1 VVDDL
6 GVRVNR
12 AEERRLTMTMRTH
25 LLRGAT
31 ALALIVTTAC
41 STGSSSPG
49 PDAGAGPGTT
59 GGFHQVEQLAR
70 PGINEA
76 LLISEAFNA
85 GFNATAPSFA
95 GVPPETLNAVIDQ
108 AKTVLSALYLGA
120 CLINGVAG
128 LTPDTGVKPAAI
140 KCHAVGPAIW
150 MADGVTLTAASKKA
164 AAGYADKVFGQFI
177 PDVLRVDTSVTSSY
191 LVPCGT
197 LDSSPLLCG
206 GRFLN
211 DDVIDVTYDYLLD
224 GAAEYLTPGPVDPQ
238 VLALVSD
245 GVTFS
250 KDAAKG
256 ALSLSTPDP
265 ANQQQG
271 HPDVSMS
278 FPYSA
283 PPF

>member
-1 VVDDL
+1 
-6 GVRVNR
+6 
-12 AEERRLTMTMRTH
+12 MTARTH
-25 LLRGAT
+25 LFRGAA
-31 ALALIVTTAC
+31 ALALIAATAC
-41 STGSSSPG
+41 SSSSSGPG
-49 PDAGAGPGTT
+49 PDAGT
-59 GGFHQVEQLAR
+59 GVPPTNAGFHQVEQLAR

-95 GVPPETLNAVIDQ
+95 GVPVDTFNAVVDQ

-128 LTPDTGVKPAAI
+128 LTPDTGVHPAAI
-140 KCHAVGPAIW
+140 RCHAVGPAIW
-150 MADGVTLTAASKKA
+150 MADGVTLTPDSKA
-164 AAGYADKVFGQFI
+164 AAKAYADKVFDQFI
-177 PDVLRVDTSVTSSY
+177 PDVLRVDTDVATSSY
-191 LVPCGT
+191 LVPCGN
-197 LDSSPLLCG
+197 LDSRPLLCG

-211 DDVIDVTYDYLLD
+211 DDVIDVTYDYLLN
-224 GAAEYLTPGPVDPQ
+224 GAANYLSPGDGGALDQQ

-245 GVTFS
+245 GVSFS
-250 KDAAKG
+250 KDPAKN
-256 ALSLSTPDP
+256 SLGLARPDP

-271 HPDVSMS
+271 HPDVSTT

>member
-1 VVDDL
+1 
-6 GVRVNR
+6 
-12 AEERRLTMTMRTH
+12 MTMRTH
-25 LLRGAT
+25 LFRGAA

-41 STGSSSPG
+41 NSSSSG
-49 PDAGAGPGTT
+49 PVPDGGADPGTPPT
-59 GGFHQVEQLAR
+59 TTPFHQVEELAR

-85 GFNATAPSFA
+85 GFNAAAPSFA
-95 GVPPETLNAVIDQ
+95 GVPADTLDAVVGQ

-128 LTPDTGVKPAAI
+128 LTPDTGVKPGAI

-150 MADGVTLTAASKKA
+150 MADGVTLTPESKA
-164 AAGYADKVFGQFI
+164 AAAAYADKVFNQFI

-191 LVPCGT
+191 LVPCGDLNST
-197 LDSSPLLCG
+197 PLLCG

-211 DDVIDVTYDYLLD
+211 DDVIDVTYDYLLN
-224 GAAEYLTPGPVDPQ
+224 GAANYLTPGDGGALDQQ

-245 GVTFS
+245 GVSFS
-250 KDAAKG
+250 KDPAKNS
-256 ALSLSTPDP
+256 LSLSKPDV
-265 ANQQQG
+265 ANLQQG
-271 HPDVSMS
+271 HPDVTPT

>member
-1 VVDDL
+1 VK
-6 GVRVNR
+6 RT
-12 AEERRLTMTMRTH
+12 EERKSTMTPRTH
-25 LLRGAT
+25 VLRGAA

-41 STGSSSPG
+41 GSSSPG
-49 PDAGAGPGTT
+49 PGPDAGGSGVPPTT
-59 GGFHQVEQLAR
+59 TAFHQVEQLAR

-95 GVPPETLNAVIDQ
+95 GVPADTLNAVVDQ

-150 MADGVTLTAASKKA
+150 MADGVTLTPESKA
-164 AAGYADKVFGQFI
+164 AAAAYAEKVFNQFI

-197 LDSSPLLCG
+197 LDSTPLLCG

-211 DDVIDVTYDYLLD
+211 DDVIDVTYDYLLN
-224 GAAEYLTPGPVDPQ
+224 GAANYLTPGDGGALDQQ

-245 GVTFS
+245 GVAFS
-250 KDAAKG
+250 KDPARN
-256 ALSLSTPDP
+256 ALSLSKPDL

-271 HPDVSMS
+271 HPDVTPT

>member
-1 VVDDL
+1 
-6 GVRVNR
+6 
-12 AEERRLTMTMRTH
+12 MTMRSPVV
-25 LLRGAT
+25 RSA
-31 ALALIVTTAC
+31 AVLALIVFTAC
-41 STGSSSPG
+41 DSSSSGPGPG
-49 PDAGAGPGTT
+49 PDAGATPPPTT
-59 GGFHQVEQLAR
+59 TAFHQVEQLAR

-95 GVPPETLNAVIDQ
+95 GVPADTLNAVVGE

-140 KCHAVGPAIW
+140 KCHAVGAAIW
-150 MADGVTLTAASKKA
+150 MADGVTLTPESKA
-164 AAGYADKVFGQFI
+164 AAAAYADKVFNQFI

-191 LVPCGT
+191 LVPCGN
-197 LDSSPLLCG
+197 LDSTPLLCG

-211 DDVIDVTYDYLLD
+211 DDVIDVTYDYLLN
-224 GAAEYLTPGPVDPQ
+224 GAANYLTPGDGGPVDQQ

-245 GVTFS
+245 GVSFS
-250 KDAAKG
+250 KDPAKSS
-256 ALSLSTPDP
+256 LSLSKPDA

-271 HPDVSMS
+271 HPDVTPT

>member
-1 VVDDL
+1 MMVP
-6 GVRVNR
+6 
-12 AEERRLTMTMRTH
+12 TH
-25 LLRGAT
+25 LFRGAA

-41 STGSSSPG
+41 SSSSPG
-49 PDAGAGPGTT
+49 PGPDAGGGSDLPPAT
-59 GGFHQVEQLAR
+59 GFHQVEQLAR

-95 GVPPETLNAVIDQ
+95 GVPADTLNAVVGQ

-150 MADGVTLTAASKKA
+150 MADGVTLTPESKA
-164 AAGYADKVFGQFI
+164 AAAAYADKVFNQFI
-177 PDVLRVDTSVTSSY
+177 PDVLRVDTGVTSSY

-197 LDSSPLLCG
+197 LDSTPLLCG
-206 GRFLN
+206 GRFLS
-211 DDVIDVTYDYLLD
+211 DDVIDVTYDYLLN
-224 GAAEYLTPGPVDPQ
+224 GAADYLAPGDGGPLDQQ
-238 VLALVSD
+238 VHALVSD
-245 GVTFS
+245 GVAFS
-250 KDAAKG
+250 KDPAKN
-256 ALSLSTPDP
+256 ALSLSRPDA

-271 HPDVSMS
+271 HPDVSTS

>member
-1 VVDDL
+1 
-6 GVRVNR
+6 
-12 AEERRLTMTMRTH
+12 MTTRIH
-25 LLRGAT
+25 LFRGAA

-41 STGSSSPG
+41 DSGSSGPG
-49 PDAGAGPGTT
+49 PDAGGSGVPAGTS
-59 GGFHQVEQLAR
+59 FHQVEQLAR

-85 GFNATAPSFA
+85 GFNATAPSFG
-95 GVPPETLNAVIDQ
+95 GVPADTLDAVADQ

-140 KCHAVGPAIW
+140 KCHAVGSAIW
-150 MADGVTLTAASKKA
+150 MADGVTLTPESKA
-164 AAGYADKVFGQFI
+164 AAKAYADKVFDQFI
-177 PDVLRVDTSVTSSY
+177 PDVLRVDTDVPTSTY

-197 LDSSPLLCG
+197 LDSTPLLCG

-211 DDVIDVTYDYLLD
+211 DDVIDVTYDYLLN
-224 GAAEYLTPGPVDPQ
+224 GAANYLAPGDGGALDQQ

-245 GVTFS
+245 GVAFS
-250 KDAAKG
+250 KDPARNP
-256 ALSLSTPDP
+256 LSLSRPD
-265 ANQQQG
+265 AGNQQQG
-271 HPDVSMS
+271 HPDVTPT

>member
-1 VVDDL
+1 
-6 GVRVNR
+6 
-12 AEERRLTMTMRTH
+12 MTMRTH
-25 LLRGAT
+25 LFRGAA

-41 STGSSSPG
+41 NSSSSSPG
-49 PDAGAGPGTT
+49 PDAAAGEGSGTPPT
-59 GGFHQVEQLAR
+59 TTSFHQVEQLAR

-95 GVPPETLNAVIDQ
+95 GVPTDTLNAVVDQ

-120 CLINGVAG
+120 CLINGVAN

-150 MADGVTLTAASKKA
+150 MADGVTLTPESKA
-164 AAGYADKVFGQFI
+164 AAAAYADKVFNQFI

-197 LDSSPLLCG
+197 LDSTPLLCG

-211 DDVIDVTYDYLLD
+211 DDVIDVTYDYLLN
-224 GAAEYLTPGPVDPQ
+224 GAANYLTPGDGGALDQQ

-245 GVTFS
+245 GVSFS
-250 KDAAKG
+250 KDPAKNSLT
-256 ALSLSTPDP
+256 LSKPDL

-271 HPDVSMS
+271 HPDVTPT

>member
-1 VVDDL
+1 
-6 GVRVNR
+6 
-12 AEERRLTMTMRTH
+12 MTMRTPVS
-25 LLRGAT
+25 RGAL

-41 STGSSSPG
+41 SNSSSGPG
-49 PDAGAGPGTT
+49 PDAGSGTPPT
-59 GGFHQVEQLAR
+59 TVGFHQVEQLAR

-85 GFNATAPSFA
+85 GYNATAPSFA
-95 GVPPETLNAVIDQ
+95 GVPADTLDAVVGE
-108 AKTVLSALYLGA
+108 AKTVLQALYLGA

-150 MADGVTLTAASKKA
+150 MADGVTLTPQSKTA
-164 AAGYADKVFGQFI
+164 AAAYADKVFSQFI
-177 PDVLRVDTSVTSSY
+177 PDVLRVDTSVTSGY
-191 LVPCGT
+191 LTPCGD
-197 LDSSPLLCG
+197 LSSTPLLCG

-211 DDVIDVTYDYLLD
+211 DDVIDVTYDYLLN
-224 GAAEYLTPGPVDPQ
+224 GAANYLTPGDGGALDQQ

-245 GVTFS
+245 GVTYS
-250 KDAAKG
+250 KDPAKN
-256 ALSLSTPDP
+256 ALSLSKPDP
-265 ANQQQG
+265 TNEQQG
-271 HPDVSMS
+271 HPDVSQT

>member
-1 VVDDL
+1 
-6 GVRVNR
+6 
-12 AEERRLTMTMRTH
+12 MTVSTH
-25 LLRGAT
+25 LFRGAA

-41 STGSSSPG
+41 SSSSSGTG
-49 PDAGAGPGTT
+49 PDAGGGSDTPPTT
-59 GGFHQVEQLAR
+59 GFHQVEQLAR

-76 LLISEAFNA
+76 LLITEAFNA

-95 GVPPETLNAVIDQ
+95 GVPADTLNAVAGQ

-150 MADGVTLTAASKKA
+150 MADGVTLTPESKA
-164 AAGYADKVFGQFI
+164 AAAAYAEKVFNQFI
-177 PDVLRVDTSVTSSY
+177 PDVMRVDTSVTSSY
-191 LVPCGT
+191 LVPCGD
-197 LDSSPLLCG
+197 LDSAPLLCG
-206 GRFLN
+206 GRFLS
-211 DDVIDVTYDYLLD
+211 DDVIDVTYDYLLN
-224 GAAEYLTPGPVDPQ
+224 GAANYLAPGDGGALDQQ

-245 GVTFS
+245 GVSFG
-250 KDAAKG
+250 KDASKN
-256 ALSLSTPDP
+256 ALSLSRPDP

-271 HPDVSMS
+271 HPDVSTS